1 MRILVTGGAGYL
13 GTVLTARLLEAG
25 HDVTVFD
32 SLRHGG
38 AALLP
43 FFERSRFRFVRGDV
57 RDRAAIDGA
66 VRWADAVVHLAAIV
80 GYPACL
86 KWPEL
91 ARETNVDGTRNVV
104 AALSSPQILVYA
116 SSGSN
121 YGKLETTCTEESP
134 VQPISLYAM
143 TKSDAEQAALSHPRA
158 TALRFATGFGVSPR
172 IRMDLLVNDF
182 VYRAVVDKQL
192 IVYERHFRRT
202 FIHVRDM
209 ARSVL
214 FALDH
219 IDAMAGQ
226 PFNGGDESLNLTKE
240 QIALAVREH
249 VPYYLHFSDDEGHDL
264 DARDYEV
271 SYERI
276 RGLGFE
282 TGVTLE
288 EGIRELIR
296 VVQVIDRSTPYSNL

>member
-1 MRILVTGGAGYL
+1 MRVLVTGGAGYL
-13 GTVLTARLLEAG
+13 GTVLVPRLLDAA
-25 HDVTVFD
+25 HDVTVLD

-43 FFERSRFRFVRGDV
+43 FFENPSFHFLRGDV
-57 RDRAAIDGA
+57 RDRACVAEA
-66 VRWADAVVHLAAIV
+66 VRWADAIVHLAAIV

-91 ARETNVDGTRNVV
+91 ARETNVTGTQTVV
-104 AALSSPQILVYA
+104 DALSPQQILVYA

-134 VQPISLYAM
+134 LEPISLYAM
-143 TKSDAEQAALSHPRA
+143 TKATAENIALSHPRS

-172 IRMDLLVNDF
+172 LRMDLLVNDF
-182 VYRAVVDKQL
+182 VHRAVVDKQL
-192 IVYERHFRRT
+192 IVYERNFRRT

-214 FALDH
+214 LALER
-219 IDAMAGQ
+219 IDEMAGQ
-226 PFNGGDESLNLTKE
+226 PFNVGNESLNLTKE
-240 QIALAVREH
+240 QIALAVREI
-249 VPYYLHFSDDEGHDL
+249 VPYYLHFSDEGHDL

-282 TGVTLE
+282 TQVTLE
-288 EGIRELIR
+288 QGIRELIR
-296 VVQVIDRSTPYSNL
+296 VVQVIDWSNPWTNL

>member
-13 GTVLTARLLEAG
+13 GTVLTARLLGAG
-25 HDVTVFD
+25 HEVTVLD
-32 SLRHGG
+32 NLRHGG

-43 FFERSRFRFVRGDV
+43 FFEHASFRFVRGDV
-57 RDRAAIDGA
+57 RDRRVVADA

-91 ARETNVDGTRNVV
+91 AREINVGGTRNVV
-104 AALSSPQILVYA
+104 EALSPRQLLVYA

-121 YGKLETTCTEESP
+121 YGKLDTTCTEESP
-134 VQPISLYAM
+134 LQPISLYAM
-143 TKSDAEQAALSHPRA
+143 TKAEAEAIALAHPHA

-172 IRMDLLVNDF
+172 FRMDLLVNDF

-209 ARSVL
+209 ARSVI

-226 PFNGGDESLNLTKE
+226 PFNVGHESLNLTKE
-240 QIALAVREH
+240 QIALAVRAH
-249 VPYYLHFSDDEGHDL
+249 VPFYLHFSDEGHDL

-276 RGLGFE
+276 RALGFE
-282 TGVTLE
+282 TEVTLE
-288 EGIRELIR
+288 DGIRELIR
-296 VVQVIDRSTPYSNL
+296 VVHVIDRSTPYTNV

>member
-1 MRILVTGGAGYL
+1 MRILITGGAGYF
-13 GTVLTARLLEAG
+13 GTVLTSRLLAAG
-25 HDVTVFD
+25 HEVTVFD
-32 SLRHGG
+32 DLRHGG

-43 FFERSRFRFVRGDV
+43 FFEQPSFRFVRGDV
-57 RDRAAIDGA
+57 REPDGVREA

-91 ARETNVDGTRNVV
+91 ARETNVGGTRNVV
-104 AALSSPQILVYA
+104 AALSPRQVLVYA

-134 VQPISLYAM
+134 LQPISLYAM
-143 TKSDAEQAALSHPRA
+143 TKAEAEEVALAHPRA

-172 IRMDLLVNDF
+172 LRMDLLINDF
-182 VYRAVVDKQL
+182 VYRAVMDKQL
-192 IVYERHFRRT
+192 VVYERHFRRT

-214 FALDH
+214 FALEH
-219 IDAMAGQ
+219 LDAMAGRA
-226 PFNGGDESLNLTKE
+226 FNVGHESLNLTKE
-240 QIALAVREH
+240 EIARAVRAH
-249 VPYYLHFSDDEGHDL
+249 VPFYLHFSDEGHDL

-282 TGVTLE
+282 TEVTLD

-296 VVQVIDRSTPYSNL
+296 VVQVIDRATPYSNV